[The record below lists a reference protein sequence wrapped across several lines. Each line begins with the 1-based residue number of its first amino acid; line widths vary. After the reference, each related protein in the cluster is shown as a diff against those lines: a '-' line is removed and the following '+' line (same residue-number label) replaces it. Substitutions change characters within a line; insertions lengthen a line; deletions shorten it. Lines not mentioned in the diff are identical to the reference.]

1 MSRLKISFVLFFA
14 LLIAYISITG
24 ANVWEYDSHSVLE
37 VARNIIDHKTIAI
50 SCFFGEKSANGLCY
64 SRFGVLLPLIITP
77 FYLLDKLFQ
86 INFFVYLTNCVITAA
101 LSVLIFNFL
110 LKFNFSAKMSLIG
123 TLIFSFATFTVFY
136 TKTLF
141 SEPLITLL
149 VYASIYCLL
158 FCRKFFL
165 SGVFMFAACLTKAS
179 AFVGF
184 IPLFLL
190 SYKTKTSLKQ
200 IAILIVFLGI
210 SVIAYGGYNY
220 YRFSGVFQ
228 TGYENISFQPLLLRS
243 ASFYLFSPGASV
255 FIFQPIL
262 ILSLFGLRFF
272 KKNNNKAFYTL
283 LLFVVMYSI
292 VIITYSS
299 SRDDWAWGPRLL
311 YPIIPFLVISLIF
324 YLKSIKI
331 KLLKNV
337 FAVLLIL
344 SLFIQLSSIVISY
357 HRFFSF
363 TTHKYGDAG
372 YKRIYENYDSL
383 PIYGQWKM
391 FFKIGYEKKDEV
403 FWQEAFQD
411 RKQFDIKNTI
421 GPFDLFFLWSR
432 KNILILFFLLI
443 IEAVLM
449 KRVLYLTKTSD

>member
-1 MSRLKISFVLFFA
+1 MNRLKISFVLFFA

-24 ANVWEYDSHSVLE
+24 ANVWEYDSNSVLE
-37 VARNIIDHKTIAI
+37 VAKNIVDHRTIAI
-50 SCFFGEKSANGLCY
+50 SCFFGEKTTSGICY
-64 SRFGVLLPLIITP
+64 SRFGILLPLVITP

-86 INFFVYLTNCVITAA
+86 VNFFVYLTNCVITAV
-101 LSVLIFNFL
+101 LSVLIFNYL
-110 LKFNFSAKMSLIG
+110 LKLNFSAKMSLVG
-123 TLIFSFATFTVFY
+123 TLIFSFATFVVFY

-141 SEPLITLL
+141 SEPLLTLL
-149 VYASIYCLL
+149 MYSSTYCLL

-165 SGVFMFAACLTKAS
+165 SGILMLAACLTKAS
-179 AFVGF
+179 ASVGF

-200 IAILIVFLGI
+200 IVILILFVGI
-210 SVIAYGGYNY
+210 SVVSYGSYNY
-220 YRFSGVFQ
+220 YRFSNIFQ
-228 TGYENISFQPLLLRS
+228 TGYAKISFQPALLKS

-255 FIFQPIL
+255 FIFQPVL
-262 ILSLFGLRFF
+262 IMSLVGLRFF
-272 KKNNNKAFYTL
+272 KKNNHKSFYALVL
-283 LLFVVMYSI
+283 LVVLYST
-292 VIITYSS
+292 VIITYSR
-299 SRDDWAWGPRLL
+299 SREDWAWGPRLL

-331 KLLKNV
+331 KFLKNV

-344 SLFIQLSSIVISY
+344 SLFIQLSVIVISY

-391 FFKIGYEKKDEV
+391 FFKIGYVKKDEV
-403 FWQEAFQD
+403 FWKEAFQD

-432 KNILILFFLLI
+432 KNILILLFLLI

-449 KRVLYLTKTSD
+449 KKMLYLIKTSD